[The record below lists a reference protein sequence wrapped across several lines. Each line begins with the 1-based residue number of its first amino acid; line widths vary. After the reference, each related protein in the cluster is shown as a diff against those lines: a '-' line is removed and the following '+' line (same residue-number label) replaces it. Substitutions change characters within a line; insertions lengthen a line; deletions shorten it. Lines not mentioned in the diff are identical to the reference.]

1 MDYLC
6 MLITKP
12 PHSDEG
18 AERMCGISNAARDR
32 GMGVAVY
39 LIGDGVLCA
48 KRHQHGYVGAH
59 IKRALERSMSVYA
72 SAQDLR
78 ARGIAETQVE
88 KGIVITEDIEG
99 RFLKDAMER
108 ASRVISW

>member
-1 MDYLC
+1 
-6 MLITKP
+6 
-12 PHSDEG
+12 
-18 AERMCGISNAARDR
+18 
-32 GMGVAVY
+32 
-39 LIGDGVLCA
+39 
-48 KRHQHGYVGAH
+48 
-59 IKRALERSMSVYA
+59 MSVYA